1 MTHPIDNLQC
11 IRLPVPR
18 GSTSAYLPTA
28 TGLDG
33 VEVHRLLWYNPASPL
48 ATDSDG
54 SPVLSAASAPQL
66 EACLDLKGEGR
77 DTPVRN
83 LPLRLLDAA
92 CRDTLV
98 PLHRRLRWEASSV
111 KLAGTHPGG
120 TPVLLLYAAHGST
133 GRPAGPPRS
142 VVQVQVP
149 QGARRKLSPYV
160 DTQGYG
166 WLRGVECL
174 TAGPLAGAAFLTLNC
189 RSGRTFNHVPLAFL
203 QSADGTPRIHGALR
217 LADYNVDWNNSYIEN
232 TACPVRLNLYFG

>member
-1 MTHPIDNLQC
+1 MLLDNLQC
-11 IRLPVPR
+11 IRLPVPE
-18 GSTSAYLPTA
+18 GSTSVYLPTA

-33 VEVHRLLWYNPASPL
+33 VEVRRLMWYNPASPL

-54 SPVLSAASAPQL
+54 SPVLSAASAPAL

-77 DTPVRN
+77 DTPVRH
-83 LPLRLLDAA
+83 LPLRLIDAA

-120 TPVLLLYAAHGST
+120 TPVLLLYALYG
-133 GRPAGPPRS
+133 GRRGEAREARTVVGVDLPAG
-142 VVQVQVP
+142 
-149 QGARRKLSPYV
+149 GRRKLSAYV
-160 DTQGYG
+160 DSQGYG

-174 TAGPLAGAAFLTLNC
+174 TDGPVSGAAFLTLNC